1 MKQIEILLQHHP
13 LPYTMFTKSCITPLL
28 LLLLSGAGCDLR
40 QREEALQKKEAALN
54 QREQELLLREKTL
67 QVKEDEL
74 AKQKQVFD
82 SSMKVDTSHIVN
94 ASFVGAWDVKMTC
107 TETTC
112 PGSAVGDT
120 KTEEWSFA
128 YEGTTLVVKAT
139 ANEQLVRVYTGYY
152 SGNAI
157 ELEEEKTTAQ
167 PSQARMIIRLR
178 PVDETHLDG
187 QREIV
192 REKDCRVLYA
202 LQLQK
207 K

>member
-1 MKQIEILLQHHP
+1 
-13 LPYTMFTKSCITPLL
+13 MFRKSYVIPLL
-28 LLLLSGAGCDLR
+28 LLLVCGAGCNLR
-40 QREEALQKKEAALN
+40 QREEALQKKEADLN

-74 AKQKQVFD
+74 NKQKQAFD
-82 SSMKVDTSHIVN
+82 STMKVDTSHIVN
-94 ASFVGAWDVKMTC
+94 PVLAGNWDVKMTC

-112 PGSAVGDT
+112 TGSAVGDT

-128 YEGTTLVVKAT
+128 YEGATLVVKAT
-139 ANEQLVRVYTGYY
+139 ANEKLVRVYTGNY
-152 SGNAI
+152 SGSAI
-157 ELEEEKTTAQ
+157 ELEEEKTAAQ
-167 PSQARMIIRLR
+167 SPQARMIIRLR
-178 PVDETHLDG
+178 PVDETHMDG

-192 REKDCRVLYA
+192 REKDCRVVYA